1 MTGFVICL
9 CAMAQVRAEKA
20 SPLYVQRRRAQ
31 PKLAQRTVQPSTSEI
46 IRCCTASCSFF
57 FPPSPSLHGWCIKL
71 WPAQEHGAIPLLLPC
86 IWRERLL
93 GVWVDDYGDT
103 HNITSSCWSQGRDN
117 NYNIKYTD
125 RNGTFLVAQNDAGNT
140 WDAGEWSRY
149 DWVFNKSIPLPYVS

>member
-9 CAMAQVRAEKA
+9 CAMAQVRAEKS
-20 SPLYVQRRRAQ
+20 SPL
-31 PKLAQRTVQPSTSEI
+31 
-46 IRCCTASCSFF
+46 
-57 FPPSPSLHGWCIKL
+57 
-71 WPAQEHGAIPLLLPC
+71 
-86 IWRERLL
+86 ERLL

-149 DWVFNKSIPLPYVS
+149 DWVFNKSIPLPYEFGFCMAAWNASTEEGAKQAIGVDYNDLYKGCFGWPFTIMKRLKNATTVDDKRKTNVK